1 MIENENQTS
10 EPQPEGITEG
20 TRDRGLDL
28 FLEHWPRIAATAWGG
43 YVAHGR
49 GAVLMRR
56 KAPAAPTFE
65 YQAGAPCGCH
75 DGLVNDYD
83 PDREAVVAVVKG
95 LEKSRRQQLHEPPI
109 DYAEREAQAEAEFRA
124 EGGKPH

>member
-1 MIENENQTS
+1 LIENENESS

-56 KAPAAPTFE
+56 NAPAAPRVE
-65 YQAGAPCGCH
+65 YHAGAPCECH
-75 DGLVNDYD
+75 DGLVNEYD

-95 LEKSRRQQLHEPPI
+95 RRRVVWIATLGGYPSPKDAWEKVSAGDMHATVQ
-109 DYAEREAQAEAEFRA
+109 
-124 EGGKPH
+124 